1 MDSNKQMA
9 DLLFKNI
16 TKTPDDYEQ
25 MYPKRN
31 LEEGAVV
38 TRFAPSPTGRMHV
51 GNLRTALYAYLVAKH
66 EGGDFILRIEDT
78 DQERYVE
85 GAVDIIYRTL
95 QKTGLIHDEGPDKDG
110 GCGPYVQSE
119 RQAQGI
125 YLKYAKELIDKGE
138 AYYCFCDKERLEGL
152 KKVVAGKEIHVYDK
166 HCLHL
171 SKEEVEE
178 KLAAGVPYVI
188 RQNNP
193 TEGTTTFEDEIYG
206 DITVDNA
213 ELDDMIL
220 IKSDGYPT
228 YNFANV
234 VDDHLMGI
242 THVVRGNEYLSSSPK
257 YNRLYEAFG
266 WEVPVYIHCPL
277 ITDEN
282 HQKLSKR
289 CGHSSFEDLVEQGFL
304 TEAIV
309 NFVALLGW
317 SPADN
322 QEIMTLEELV
332 EKFDYHHMNKSPAV
346 FDYTKLKWM
355 NGEYIKKMD
364 FDKFY
369 EMALPYIKEVIT
381 KDYDLKK
388 IAHMVQTRIEIF
400 PDIRDHIDF
409 FEELPE
415 YDVAMYTHKKMKT
428 NAQTSLEVLQE
439 ILPVLEAQ
447 EDYSNDAL
455 YQTLL
460 KYVEQKGCKNGYVM
474 WPIRTAVSGKQ
485 MTPGGATELMEVLG
499 KEESLARI
507 RKGIELLSQAQ

>member
-1 MDSNKQMA
+1 MSKV
-9 DLLFKNI
+9 
-16 TKTPDDYEQ
+16 
-25 MYPKRN
+25 R
-31 LEEGAVV
+31 

-474 WPIRTAVSGKQ
+474 WPIRTSVSGKQ

>member
-1 MDSNKQMA
+1 MSKV
-9 DLLFKNI
+9 
-16 TKTPDDYEQ
+16 
-25 MYPKRN
+25 R
-31 LEEGAVV
+31 

-51 GNLRTALYAYLVAKH
+51 GNLRTALYAYLLTKH

-78 DQERYVE
+78 DQERLVE

-119 RQAQGI
+119 RQASGI
-125 YLKYAKELIDKGE
+125 YLEYAKKLIEKGE
-138 AYYCFCDKERLEGL
+138 AYYCFCDKERLESL
-152 KKVVAGKEIHVYDK
+152 RTTVAGKEISIYDK

-178 KLAAGVPYVI
+178 KLASGIPYVI

-266 WEVPVYIHCPL
+266 WEVPTYVHCPL

-289 CGHSSFEDLVEQGFL
+289 CGHSSFEDLIEQGFL
-304 TEAIV
+304 TEAVI

-317 SPADN
+317 SPSDN
-322 QEIMTLEELV
+322 QEIMSLEELI
-332 EKFDYHHMNKSPAV
+332 EKFDYRHMSKSPAV

-369 EMALPYIKEVIT
+369 EMAEPYLKEVIT

-388 IAHMVQTRIEIF
+388 IAKMVQTRIEVF
-400 PDIRDHIDF
+400 TDIKDHIDF
-409 FEELPE
+409 FETLPE
-415 YDVAMYTHKKMKT
+415 YSVDMYTHKKMKT
-428 NAQTSLEVLQE
+428 NAETSLEVLTE
-439 ILPVLEAQ
+439 ILPKLEAQ

-455 YQTLL
+455 YALL
-460 KYVEQKGCKNGYVM
+460 SEYVAEKGCKNGYVM

-499 KEESLARI
+499 KEESIARI
-507 RKGIELLSQAQ
+507 KKGIELLSK

>member
-1 MDSNKQMA
+1 MA
-9 DLLFKNI
+9 
-16 TKTPDDYEQ
+16 TKI
-25 MYPKRN
+25 R
-31 LEEGAVV
+31 

-51 GNLRTALYAYLVAKH
+51 GNLRSALYAYLIAKH

-95 QKTGLIHDEGPDKDG
+95 EKTGLIHDEGPEKDKG
-110 GCGPYVQSE
+110 FGPYVQSE
-119 RQAQGI
+119 RQASGL
-125 YLKYAKELIDKGE
+125 YLEYAKKLIDKGE
-138 AYYCFCDKERLEGL
+138 AYYCFCDKERLATL
-152 KKVVAGKEIHVYDK
+152 NRVIDGKEINVYDK

-178 KLAAGVPYVI
+178 KLASGIPYVI

-193 TEGTTTFEDEIYG
+193 TEGTTTFVDEIYG
-206 DITVDNA
+206 DITVDNS

-220 IKSDGYPT
+220 IKSDGFPT

-266 WEVPVYIHCPL
+266 WDVPVYVHCPL

-282 HQKLSKR
+282 HNKLSKR
-289 CGHSSFEDLVEQGFL
+289 CGHSSYEDLIEQGFL
-304 TEAIV
+304 SEAVV

-317 SPADN
+317 SPEGN
-322 QEIMTLEELV
+322 EEIFTLDGLV
-332 EKFDYHHMNKSPAV
+332 KAFDYHRMSKSPAV
-346 FDYTKLKWM
+346 FDFTKLKWM
-355 NGEYIKKMD
+355 NGEYIKAMD
-364 FDKFY
+364 FDAFY
-369 EMALPYIKEVIT
+369 EKALPEIKKVIT
-381 KDYDLKK
+381 KDLDLKK
-388 IAHMVQTRIEIF
+388 IAEMAKTRIEVF
-400 PDIRDHIDF
+400 PDIPALIDF
-409 FEELPE
+409 FETLPE

-428 NAQTSLEVLQE
+428 NAESSLEVLKE
-439 ILPVLEAQ
+439 LLPILEKQ

-455 YQTLL
+455 YKTLCDF
-460 KYVEQKGCKNGYVM
+460 VAEKGCKNGYVL
-474 WPIRTAVSGKQ
+474 WPVRTAVSGKQ
-485 MTPGGATELMEVLG
+485 MTPAGATEIMEIIG

-507 RKGIELLSQAQ
+507 RKGIEMLSNS

>member
-1 MDSNKQMA
+1 MSKV
-9 DLLFKNI
+9 
-16 TKTPDDYEQ
+16 
-25 MYPKRN
+25 R
-31 LEEGAVV
+31 

-51 GNLRTALYAYLVAKH
+51 GNLRTALYAYLIAKH
-66 EGGDFILRIEDT
+66 EDGDFILRIEDT

-85 GAVDIIYRTL
+85 GAVEIIYRTL
-95 QKTGLIHDEGPDKDG
+95 EKTGLVHDEGPDKDG
-110 GCGPYVQSE
+110 GVGPYVQSE
-119 RQAQGI
+119 RQAKGI
-125 YLKYAKELIDKGE
+125 YLEYAKKLIEKGE

-152 KKVVAGKEIHVYDK
+152 KQTVAGKEISVYDK
-166 HCLHL
+166 HCLSL
-171 SKEEVEE
+171 SKEEVEAN
-178 KLAAGVPYVI
+178 LAAGKPYVI

-193 TEGTTTFEDEIYG
+193 RTGTTTFHDDIYG
-206 DITVDNA
+206 DITVDNS

-266 WEVPVYIHCPL
+266 WEVPEYIHCPL
-277 ITDEN
+277 ITNEE

-289 CGHSSFEDLVEQGFL
+289 CGHASYEDLIDQGFL
-304 TEAIV
+304 TEAVV

-317 SPADN
+317 SPSDN
-322 QEIMTLEELV
+322 REIMSLSELV
-332 EKFDYHHMNKSPAV
+332 EAFDYHHINKSPAV

-355 NGEYIKKMD
+355 NGEYIKAMD
-364 FDKFY
+364 FDRFY
-369 EMALPYIKEVIT
+369 QMAEPYIKEVVT

-388 IAHMVQTRIEIF
+388 IATLVKTRIEVF
-400 PDIRDHIDF
+400 PDIKDHIDF
-409 FEELPE
+409 FEQLPE
-415 YDVAMYTHKKMKT
+415 YDIAMYTHKKMKT
-428 NAQTSLEVLQE
+428 NAETSLEVLRE
-439 ILPVLEAQ
+439 ILPRLEAQ

-455 YQTLL
+455 YAMLCD
-460 KYVEQKGCKNGYVM
+460 YVAEKGCKNGYVM

-485 MTPGGATELMEVLG
+485 MTPGGATEIMEILG

-507 RKGIELLSQAQ
+507 RKGIELLSK